1 MDERMDKK
9 MSKRTDNYITV
20 ISLPGALL
28 QRVHRDTQK
37 CAFKCSYAI
46 TDGKEV
52 NVFKTPITDMGKKS
66 KKGRLTLEMEN
77 GQFVTKE
84 EGQGSPDKVVIL

>member
-1 MDERMDKK
+1 MNGWIQKCLMDEQIY
-9 MSKRTDNYITV
+9 SCL
-20 ISLPGALL
+20 SLSGALL
-28 QRVHRDTQK
+28 QKVHRDTQK

-46 TDGKEV
+46 IDGKGV

-84 EGQGSPDKVVIL
+84 EGEGSPEKVVMM